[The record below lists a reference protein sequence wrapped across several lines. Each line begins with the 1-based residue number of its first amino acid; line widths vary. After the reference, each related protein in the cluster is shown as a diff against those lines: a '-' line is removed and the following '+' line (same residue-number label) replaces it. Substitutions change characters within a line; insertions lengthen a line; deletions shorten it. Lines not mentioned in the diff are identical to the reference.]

1 MKLLIY
7 SQASTV
13 QPLKFGNGSVI
24 SSHRLLGMW
33 LFIHVSK
40 RVPISRWYLIT
51 GMLRCVCC
59 KHFGENL
66 FCCYCTALYWIFG
79 SSTMLFSDILQTEP
93 GRTWYLINAWASK
106 FNITYLMTWIPVHC
120 ARMGMCCSWYIFHK
134 KNVCLFEIYR
144 SNIERHWDGY
154 DMDQVTELRLSCY
167 LVLLSINSKTR

>member
-1 MKLLIY
+1 MKLLVY

-13 QPLKFGNGSVI
+13 QPMKFENGSVI

-40 RVPISRWYLIT
+40 RVPISRWYLVT

-66 FCCYCTALYWIFG
+66 FCCYCTESLDQPQCYSVIFYKLNQEG
-79 SSTMLFSDILQTEP
+79 LGIWLVHGHQSSTLHIWWLGNLCTVPEWGCVALDTFFI
-93 GRTWYLINAWASK
+93 
-106 FNITYLMTWIPVHC
+106 
-120 ARMGMCCSWYIFHK
+120 K
-134 KNVCLFEIYR
+134 KNVCLFEIDR

-154 DMDQVTELRLSCY
+154 DMGQVTELRLSCY
-167 LVLLSINSKTR
+167 LVLLSIDGKTR